1 VLHKPKA
8 PNIAAASTI
17 GALYLCNAYIAPALF
32 SEIDQMSQAIISTA
46 ISVSIAAITP
56 IVTNAI
62 EIS

>member
-1 VLHKPKA
+1 
-8 PNIAAASTI
+8 
-17 GALYLCNAYIAPALF
+17 
-32 SEIDQMSQAIISTA
+32 MSQAIISTA